1 MVGLARP
8 QKTFMVPN
16 GSSMFARKC
25 GLVNCPLRT
34 DLDIRNLINSNAYG
48 ESKGQEN
55 KRGKKI
61 KKQAKM
67 SKSTK
72 NFINNGT
79 GLQSQ
84 LWGRKAGG
92 SLLNSRPSWPLQKAL
107 GQQELHSDS
116 PRLQKLLLSILIFPA
131 RVISFSMLHI
141 PSRTMITAR
150 HGSTSR
156 VPALRRPRWK
166 DLKVDTS
173 LGNTRGLV
181 TKTRTKYNEM
191 VHAFNSSI

>member
-8 QKTFMVPN
+8 QKTFMVPT

-48 ESKGQEN
+48 ESQGQEN

-72 NFINNGT
+72 NFINDGT

-92 SLLNSRPSWPLQKAL
+92 SLLNSRPSWPLRKAL

-116 PRLQKLLLSILIFPA
+116 PQLQKNTTQYFNISSESDLIFYAAYP
-131 RVISFSMLHI
+131 I
-141 PSRTMITAR
+141 
-150 HGSTSR
+150 
-156 VPALRRPRWK
+156 K
-166 DLKVDTS
+166 NYD
-173 LGNTRGLV
+173 
-181 TKTRTKYNEM
+181 
-191 VHAFNSSI
+191 NSQAW